1 MNWETI
7 VNWTHGALG
16 QADETCIP
24 ARNALDTCS
33 DDCFAIRTGMES
45 TGFTAEAF
53 KSRLLQHEAKLD
65 DFVAA
70 VSELMMACAAAT
82 DGVWEVET
90 AVLECRQFAE
100 INDLVICA
108 DGSVQMG
115 ARYDELQIEVT
126 STPSRVA
133 VNAIQELIKAY
144 EAHAEQL
151 RQMIAEACALAD
163 EVDAEFCSRLSA
175 LERDSVSLTRP
186 GSDFAP
192 GLPAAP
198 LADWS
203 PTEISVWWAAL
214 SETERRALIENDPE
228 LYGSLDGIPAVD
240 RDRANR
246 MVLDELLAAPKLQQY
261 DQDLQRIY
269 EEQLEIY
276 ESTRHIYG
284 DEMQPPSLE
293 TAKAEWVRRNPYY
306 ADVLT
311 VRNML
316 LEDPTRSLLVL
327 DYRHDNLE
335 VAIGVGDVDHAKN
348 VVVHT
353 PGILTN
359 ARDGLHR
366 GLKELDIVLRRS
378 RSADSELSAG
388 VYWMDYDVP
397 QTIVGATDTR
407 PFMAGGELASIF
419 LEGLRS
425 VREANGAELYLTASG
440 HSFGSTN
447 TGVAVDTVKVG
458 AVDNVVFFGSPGMG
472 VEDARDLNVEQ
483 GRVFAS
489 LIPGDGIGGI
499 GGGHPTGNF
508 GNNPM
513 NDANV
518 NQLANRGSQPP
529 GVPYGSKFIGEK
541 EHTDYF
547 TPIDGTDSNPI
558 IDDFASVISGEY

>member
-53 KSRLLQHEAKLD
+53 KLRLLQHEAKLD

-163 EVDAEFCSRLSA
+163 EVDTEFCSRLSA
-175 LERDSVSLTRP
+175 LERDSVALTRP

-203 PTEISVWWAAL
+203 PTEVSVWWAAL

-246 MVLDELLAAPKLQQY
+246 MVLDELLADPEHERAI
-261 DQDLQRIY
+261 QRIY
-269 EEQLEIY
+269 EAQLNLAEFDRVQYGNHIAGPTL
-276 ESTRHIYG
+276 ESARQQYL
-284 DEMQPPSLE
+284 LE
-293 TAKAEWVRRNPYY
+293 NQFY
-306 ADVLT
+306 ADLVAIRDALD
-311 VRNML
+311 VADDRL
-316 LEDPTRSLLVL
+316 LLVI
-327 DYRHDNLE
+327 DYHHDNIE
-335 VAIGVGDVDHAKN
+335 AAVGIGDLDRAKN
-348 VVVHT
+348 VLVHT

-359 ARDGLHR
+359 LRGGLEN
-366 GLKELDIVLRRS
+366 GVTELRRVLEQAETNS
-378 RSADSELSAG
+378 DELAAG
-388 VYWMDYDVP
+388 VYWIDYDVP
-397 QTIVGATDTR
+397 QTIPGASDTR
-407 PFMAGGELASIF
+407 PFQAGGRQLSSF
-419 LEGLRS
+419 LEGLHV
-425 VREANGAELYLTASG
+425 VREMNGADMHLTGSG
-440 HSFGSTN
+440 HSYGSTN
-447 TGVAVDTVKVG
+447 LGVALDQLKVG
-458 AVDNVVFFGSPGMG
+458 VVDDAVFLGSPGMG
-472 VEDARDLNVEQ
+472 VEDARDLNING
-483 GRVFAS
+483 GRAFAS
-489 LIPGDGIGGI
+489 LIPGDGVGGI
-499 GGGHPTGNF
+499 GGAHPSGNF
-508 GNNPM
+508 GRNPM
-513 NDANV
+513 RDDHVIQISNE
-518 NQLANRGSQPP
+518 GSKPA
-529 GVPYGSKFIGEK
+529 GEPYGPSLFGTRQ
-541 EHTDYF
+541 HTDYF
-547 TPIDGTDSNPI
+547 VPGGDAETNPI
-558 IDDFASVISGEY
+558 ITDLAEIVVGGS